1 MYFNNIRLKLGHLLQ
16 DLLPLKLKPQSGEK
30 FENKALENR
39 VTDGFSEK
47 KISLT
52 DELYSKA

>member
-1 MYFNNIRLKLGHLLQ
+1 MYTNNKRLKL